1 VEAGEVNRLGKEND
15 MEILNGLDPDQD
27 AAARAPAG
35 ASLIAAGAGT
45 GKTRVLAARVA
56 HLISSGVPASKIVAV
71 TFTRKAAGELQER
84 ISQSVGPAAAGL
96 RIGTFHYLSS
106 RILRRYAVD
115 CGLRDS
121 SFEIVDETH
130 AKEIMTAAAV
140 VPGAY
145 GPFMA
150 DPSMS
155 EAEAKAARKEWDD
168 GLRGFVTRALAQV
181 SHWKAWGLTDVEA
194 GDPSRPRRETEME
207 EKFAAAYCAYQYELD
222 SRNLA
227 DFGDLIMKPAMLMR
241 RNAAVREVESSA
253 IIHMLVDEA
262 QDADWM
268 QVEWVRL
275 LTSHH
280 GGLTVVGDEDQNIYG
295 FKGGYP
301 KAMEDMAGPSALRFT
316 LKTNRRCT
324 EEILKPAVTIVGY
337 NRRREKKTLVSGM
350 HGAAV
355 RATGHP
361 TEANEAAWVA
371 ARIAE
376 IVTAGADPAQI
387 AVLFRSSFA
396 MAPFE
401 EALARKGVKARVLSG
416 VSLLDREE
424 VRDVVALLKL
434 SLNPFD
440 DTSFMRLANKLAK
453 GVGATAADAIVS
465 LAKARDVPLH
475 EACRIAADAK
485 SGITLR
491 KEGKASVASLAAS
504 LSALAEEG
512 RWGPHAHDLIKS
524 CLRETSYIS
533 VVREME
539 QPDEREA
546 NVEALLRLAE
556 SCDDAGAFLQDMML
570 LADVDATG
578 ADVGKVRL
586 MTIHASKG
594 LEFDHVFCPAFD
606 DGVMP
611 NPRAVDEGRKGRPG
625 DVWNGPRGGGVEE
638 ERRLAHVAFTR
649 ARRTLDVS
657 FPWKRTQKK
666 GRAKIKG
673 GGPSSFVEE
682 ANLPWKEVGP
692 ATSAELGRAKTTKKS
707 RAERLGYDRG

>member
-1 VEAGEVNRLGKEND
+1 
-15 MEILNGLDPDQD
+15 MEILKGLDADQE
-27 AAARAPAG
+27 AAALAPAG
-35 ASLIAAGAGT
+35 ASLVAAGAGT
-45 GKTRVLAARVA
+45 GKTRVLAARLA

-71 TFTRKAAGELQER
+71 TFTRKAAAELQER
-84 ISQSVGPAAAGL
+84 ISHSVGPEAAGL

-106 RILRRYAVD
+106 RILRRYAMD
-115 CGLRDS
+115 CGLKDS
-121 SFEIVDETH
+121 GFEIVDD
-130 AKEIMTAAAV
+130 AYAREIMTAAAV

-145 GPFMA
+145 GPFVA

-155 EAEAKAARKEWDD
+155 EAEAKAARKEWVD
-168 GLRGFVTRALAQV
+168 GLRGFVSRALQQV
-181 SHWKAWGLTDVEA
+181 AHWKAWGLSDVEA
-194 GDPSRPRRETEME
+194 GDPARPRRETEME
-207 EKFAAAYCAYQYELD
+207 EKLASAYCAYQYELE

-227 DFGDLIMKPAMLMR
+227 DFGDLIMKPVMLMR
-241 RNAAVREVESSA
+241 RNPAVREAESSQ
-253 IIHMLVDEA
+253 IVHMLVDEA

-275 LTSHH
+275 LTSYH

-301 KAMEDMAGPSALRFT
+301 KAMDDMAGPAALRFT

-337 NRRREKKTLVSGM
+337 NRRKEKKVLVSGK
-350 HGAAV
+350 HGDPV

-371 ARIAE
+371 ARIADF
-376 IVTAGADPAQI
+376 VAAGAEPSQI

-396 MAPFE
+396 IAPFE

-416 VSLLDREE
+416 VSLLEREE

-434 SLNPFD
+434 ALNPFD
-440 DTSFMRLANKLAK
+440 DTSFMRLATKLAK
-453 GVGATAADAIVS
+453 GVGATAADSIVS
-465 LAKARDVPLH
+465 LAKARDLPLH
-475 EACRIAADAK
+475 EACRLAADAK

-491 KEGKASVASLAAS
+491 KEGKASALKLASA

-512 RWGPHAHDLIKS
+512 RWGPHAHDLMKS
-524 CLRETSYIS
+524 SLRETSYVA
-533 VVREME
+533 VVREMDS
-539 QPDEREA
+539 PDEREA

-556 SCDDAGAFLQDMML
+556 SCEDAESFLQDMML

-578 ADVGKVRL
+578 SDVGKVRL

-611 NPRAVDEGRKGRPG
+611 NSRAVEEGRKGRPG
-625 DVWNGPRGGGVEE
+625 DAWNGPRGGGVEE

-649 ARRTLDVS
+649 ARKTLDVS

-666 GRAKIKG
+666 GRGRSKE

-682 ANLPWKEVGP
+682 ANLAWKDVGP

-707 RAERLGYDRG
+707 RAERLGFDRG

>member
-1 VEAGEVNRLGKEND
+1 MD
-15 MEILNGLDPDQD
+15 ILNGLDPDQA

-35 ASLIAAGAGT
+35 ASLVAAGAGT

-56 HLISSGVPASKIVAV
+56 HLVSSGIPASKIVAV
-71 TFTRKAAGELQER
+71 TFTRKAAGELHER
-84 ISQSVGPAAAGL
+84 ISQSVGPSAAGL

-106 RILRRYAVD
+106 RILRKYAAD

-121 SFEIVDETH
+121 GFEIVDE
-130 AKEIMTAAAV
+130 ARSREIMAIAAT

-145 GPFMA
+145 GPFVA
-150 DPSMS
+150 DKALG
-155 EAEAKAARKEWDD
+155 EAEVKEARQKWED
-168 GLRGFVTRALAQV
+168 GLAGFVSGALAQI
-181 SHWKAWGLTDVEA
+181 SHWKASGLTDVEA
-194 GDPSRPRRETEME
+194 GDPARPRRESEEE
-207 EKFAAAYCAYQYELD
+207 EKFAAAYCAYQFELE

-241 RNAAVREVESSA
+241 RNSAVREAESSE
-253 IIHMLVDEA
+253 IQHMLVDEA

-275 LTSHH
+275 LTSYH

-301 KAMEDMAGPSALRFT
+301 KAMDDMAGPSALRFT

-324 EEILKPAVTIVGY
+324 EEILKPAVEIVGF
-337 NRRREKKTLVSGM
+337 NRRRDKKVLKSGM
-350 HGAAV
+350 HGESV

-371 ARIAE
+371 GRIADL
-376 IVTAGADPAQI
+376 VAMGADPSQI
-387 AVLFRSSFA
+387 AVLFRSAFA

-401 EALARKGVKARVLSG
+401 EALARRGVKARVLSG
-416 VSLLDREE
+416 TSLLDREE
-424 VRDVVALLKL
+424 IRDVVSLLKL
-434 SLNPFD
+434 ALNPFD
-440 DTSFMRLANKLAK
+440 DTSFMRLAVKLAK

-475 EACRIAADAK
+475 EACRIASEGK
-485 SGITLR
+485 CGITLR
-491 KEGKASVASLAAS
+491 KDGKAAVSRLASA
-504 LSALAEEG
+504 LSAIAEEG
-512 RWGPHAHDLIKS
+512 RWGPHAHDLVKS
-524 CLRETSYIS
+524 CLRETSYIA

-539 QPDEREA
+539 SPDEREA

-556 SCDDAGAFLQDMML
+556 NYDDAGAFLQDMVL
-570 LADVDATG
+570 LADVDTTAG
-578 ADVGKVRL
+578 DVGKVKL

-606 DGVMP
+606 SGVMP
-611 NPRAVDEGRKGRPG
+611 NARAVDEGRRGKPG

-666 GRAKIKG
+666 GRSKSKD
-673 GGPSSFVEE
+673 GGPSSFIEE

-692 ATSAELGRAKTTKKS
+692 ASSAELGRAKTSKKS
-707 RAERLGYDRG
+707 RAERLGFDRG